1 MFVFKL
7 VLSALII
14 AITGYIGVYNAR
26 KLKTRE
32 YILREMVTFLELVKN
47 EITYMLS
54 ILPNAYESARQKL
67 TTRLNVAIGQIVVD
81 MLSFDTKEIVEQSIV
96 KNISAISELTDYD
109 KNVFI
114 STLKNLGRSDL
125 DSQINIIDNN
135 IKIIENQIK
144 EANEYKLK
152 NTKLY
157 RTVGV
162 ITGLMIVIIC
172 I

>member
-67 TTRLNVAIGQIVVD
+67 TTRLNIAIGQIVVD